1 MLTKSILRAS
11 ASIRPRRI
19 VSVLPLTSSTPASRS
34 VYTVFRRVGSFWD
47 TAEAARGSCRAGVG
61 SSCRR
66 MSAPASGSALRS
78 DTADEAS
85 SAEKNS
91 AVILFLMNFPLRFNG
106 SSSFRF
112 SSYQYSRFFRKIDEQ
127 TVKYKNP
134 VREFPDRIFSLSKW
148 LSDIP
153 AAYARLLW
161 NAFYGRD

>member
-1 MLTKSILRAS
+1 MS
-11 ASIRPRRI
+11 AS
-19 VSVLPLTSSTPASRS
+19 
-34 VYTVFRRVGSFWD
+34 
-47 TAEAARGSCRAGVG
+47 
-61 SSCRR
+61 
-66 MSAPASGSALRS
+66 ASGSALRS

-134 VREFPDRIFSLSKW
+134 VREFPDRIFSLSKKSTG
-148 LSDIP
+148 L
-153 AAYARLLW
+153 
-161 NAFYGRD
+161 F